1 MPARCCASG
10 SCMAVWRWEE
20 STQEHHEILEAL
32 KARDGER
39 ARRLLADHVQHTG
52 DAIAAINRG

>member
-1 MPARCCASG
+1 
-10 SCMAVWRWEE
+10 MAVWRWEE